1 MVRTS
6 DEDMASEEH
15 VRTCCE
21 AKILGLASSAGMKK
35 YIIYRVFHFFSF
47 TYYIYVGQ
55 FVCAYVKKC
64 EGTTF
69 A

>member
-21 AKILGLASSAGMKK
+21 ARSLVLVKCRIEE
-35 YIIYRVFHFFSF
+35 IFIFFPLHI
-47 TYYIYVGQ
+47 TIV
-55 FVCAYVKKC
+55 
-64 EGTTF
+64 
-69 A
+69 